1 MNGKVSYH
9 LQILFDDGIY
19 RCIKGMLNM
28 GHFLS
33 FGHSQEPEYNR
44 GQLSVALQEST
55 SVLPEK
61 ESVLCSTKVQYFGQ
75 AECYTNVGSRRQHGA
90 MQ

>member
-1 MNGKVSYH
+1 MSLSEVPRPAAETLLWKNVVNGRVSYH

-61 ESVLCSTKVQYFGQ
+61 ESVLCSTKV
-75 AECYTNVGSRRQHGA
+75 
-90 MQ
+90 